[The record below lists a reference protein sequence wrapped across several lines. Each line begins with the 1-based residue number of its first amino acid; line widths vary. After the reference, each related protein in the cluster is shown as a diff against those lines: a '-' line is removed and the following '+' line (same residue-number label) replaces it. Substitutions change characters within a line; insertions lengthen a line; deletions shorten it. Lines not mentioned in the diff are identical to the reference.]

1 MDSCNTRE
9 HTDAIDYLDDLV
21 AEINQPWFKLLRDI
35 AVINNAST
43 LDPTTLEDICKVL
56 LGESDD
62 IPSITLSAQQLTAI
76 QKTNSTDFLEQMAS
90 FTNFKLL
97 SNGLHLDFH
106 KRITIIFGTNGSGK
120 SSLCESFK
128 ILSNTDSP
136 KRPIRNL
143 RNPSADTPSFT
154 YKFKSSTTSQ
164 TWTPSLGYGIHSDK
178 IKYFDSSV
186 AAHNVTVAV
195 EPGRVIVLAPFKLGI
210 FESVK
215 MLTSQLRDA
224 LKRKQE
230 ANTSSLSA
238 ALIELNTEFQE
249 YIGSPLKSIT
259 ISTMKTLSAEISKAE
274 TFDKQN
280 ELSNLL
286 TSKQDLEKAVSDVGL
301 KALKLEYRELE
312 LITNDLQ
319 TIVDA
324 AEDLWKINPSE
335 KSKILETKKA
345 AQQSIADDLI
355 PNGVSLD
362 KLLTLIG
369 SASVICNLDSAIGQV
384 CPLCRRNLEKVQ
396 IELFK
401 KYHELVS
408 GQLEADISKL
418 NTELDKS
425 TELIKKIKT
434 VNMNAWDKQTT
445 IPSETIE
452 EYKNRV
458 SQISSAC
465 SLTTTPSSEVLKV
478 KSSLTELIQFNTKLL
493 ESKANAIKESSNGR
507 DSILQKLEI
516 LKSKI
521 SPLQYQD
528 YLSKNIE
535 KLRSTQRLV
544 DGSKAF
550 ENALSVFTPLLT
562 KITLASK
569 NAYEKLVVGDFETRL
584 NQEYKSLTEKD
595 MTTFGVVLK
604 RIGSDASVTV
614 KPQVGSNA
622 IEEVLSEGE
631 LRMHSLALFF
641 AELECS
647 SCPVLVFDDPASSFD
662 YNYISNYCIRLR
674 DFALTHPQCQIIIL
688 THNWEFFVQIQTKL
702 NKSTLCNDTDV
713 QILENCSF
721 VSEYSEKLEAL
732 KNEINATLILPNEPT
747 NSQKEKLAGDL
758 RRLIESIIN
767 THVFN
772 NQRSQYRQR
781 GQNSSEF
788 RYYTK
793 IVPLT
798 SDEAHKLS
806 DLYSK
811 LSVPEH
817 DDPRNAIVNT
827 DKATFQ
833 SRYNE
838 ILKIETAIISRK

>member
-1 MDSCNTRE
+1 MDNDIRE
-9 HTDAIDYLDDLV
+9 YTDAIGYLDDLV
-21 AEINQPWFKLLRDI
+21 TEINQPWFKLLRDVVI
-35 AVINNAST
+35 INNSSM
-43 LDPTTLEDICKVL
+43 LDPTILEDICKVL

-62 IPSITLSAQQLTAI
+62 IPSITSSAQQSDVVQTA
-76 QKTNSTDFLEQMAS
+76 NPTDFLEQMTS
-90 FTNFKLL
+90 FSNFKLL
-97 SNGLHLDFH
+97 SNDLQLNFD

-128 ILSNTDSP
+128 ILSNTDKP
-136 KRPIRNL
+136 KRPIKNL
-143 RNPSADTPSFT
+143 RHTSSETPSFT
-154 YKFKSSTTSQ
+154 YKFKNNATSQ

-215 MLTSQLRDA
+215 MLTTQIRDE

-230 ANTSSLSA
+230 VNTSLLST
-238 ALIELNTEFQE
+238 ALVELNTKFQE
-249 YIGSPLKSIT
+249 YEGSSLKSIT
-259 ISTMKTLSAEISKAE
+259 ISTMGTLSAEISKAE

-280 ELSNLL
+280 ELTDLL
-286 TSKQDLEKAVSDVGL
+286 TSKQNFEKAASDVGL
-301 KALKLEYRELE
+301 KALKLEHHELG
-312 LITNDLQ
+312 LIINDLQ

-324 AEDLWKINPSE
+324 AKELWTINPSE
-335 KSKILETKKA
+335 KSKILEIKKA
-345 AQQSIADDLI
+345 AQQTIAYDLI

-362 KLLTLIG
+362 GLLALIG
-369 SASVICNLDSAIGQV
+369 SASAICNLDSATGQV
-384 CPLCRRNLEKVQ
+384 CPLCRRNLEKEQ

-408 GQLEADISKL
+408 GQLETDISKL
-418 NTELDKS
+418 NTEIDKS
-425 TELIKKIKT
+425 TKLINKIQT

-452 EYKNRV
+452 KYKNCV
-458 SQISSAC
+458 AQISSAC
-465 SLTTTPSSEVLKV
+465 SLTTAPSPEVLNV
-478 KSSLTELIQFNTKLL
+478 KSSLKEMLQFNTKLL
-493 ESKANAIKESSNGR
+493 ESKATAIKESSNGR
-507 DSILQKLEI
+507 DAILQKLEI

-528 YLSKNIE
+528 CLSKNIE
-535 KLRSTQRLV
+535 KLRKTQQLV
-544 DGSKAF
+544 DKSKAF
-550 ENALSVFTPLLT
+550 QKALSVFTPLMT
-562 KITLASK
+562 KITLTSK
-569 NAYEKLVVGDFETRL
+569 IAYEKLVVVDFETRL
-584 NQEYKSLTEKD
+584 NQEYKNLTEKD

-614 KPQVGSNA
+614 KPQVGSSA

-674 DFALTHPQCQIIIL
+674 NFALAHQQCQIIIL
-688 THNWEFFVQIQTKL
+688 THNWEFFVQMQTKL
-702 NKSTLCNDTDV
+702 NKSALCNDIDV

-721 VSEYSEKLEAL
+721 VSEYSEKLETL
-732 KNEINATLILPNEPT
+732 KNEIKATLILPNEPT
-747 NSQKEKLAGDL
+747 NRQKEKLAGDL

-772 NQRSQYRQR
+772 NQRSQYKQR

-798 SDEAHKLS
+798 SDEARELS
-806 DLYSK
+806 DLYGK
-811 LSVPEH
+811 LSISEH
-817 DDPRNAIVNT
+817 DDPRNAIINT
-827 DKATFQ
+827 DKETFQ
-833 SRYNE
+833 NRYDK
-838 ILKIETAIISRK
+838 ILEIETAIISRK